1 MARFKDNATLLVMGF
16 CGEIKA
22 ILEEIAKAETIYCE
36 QVFQYRKV
44 LYNRGYFR
52 KEGLTKSQ
60 MIGGFKHSLDEK
72 YINVDRR
79 FHRIEI
85 YLTERGRQRLKRYEK
100 GISGIE
106 FSGGS
111 ASSLRYGFE

>member
-1 MARFKDNATLLVMGF
+1 MAFI
-16 CGEIKA
+16 GEIKA
-22 ILEEIAKAETIYCE
+22 ILEEIAEAETIHCE

-60 MIGGFKHSLDEK
+60 MIGGFKHSLDEE

-85 YLTERGRQRLKRYEK
+85 CLTEKGKQRLEEYRK
-100 GISGIE
+100 GVPKIE
-106 FSGGS
+106 FSGGL
-111 ASSLRYGFE
+111 ASGPGPVFE